1 MQKHPKTPIRS
12 FSTALFCFAASAVHS
27 SSLPPDWPD
36 LKPGMVTIESVV
48 SGKPNPKLSMCSTQ
62 ADKDAAIKASDEFM
76 RSRKECAKP
85 AYSKRG
91 PVFVS
96 VQHCKPVGEAAY
108 ADHTESTMVAANQVK
123 TKNYRLINGK
133 ESMLMEVTHTRTGDC
148 TGKESPQAGS
158 LAGLI
163 DKAMSEAA
171 AGKVK
176 KQ

>member
-1 MQKHPKTPIRS
+1 MKKHTTKSPIGHAV
-12 FSTALFCFAASAVHS
+12 ALFCFAAASAHAS
-27 SSLPPDWPD
+27 NLPPDWPD
-36 LKPGMVTIESVV
+36 LKPGMVTVESVV
-48 SGKPNPKLSMCSTQ
+48 SGKPNPKLSICSTQ
-62 ADKDAAIKASDEFM
+62 ADKDAAIKAADEFM

-85 AYSKRG
+85 TYSKRG

-108 ADHTESTMVAANQVK
+108 TDHTESTMIAANQVK
-123 TKNYRLINGK
+123 TKNYRLVNGK

-148 TGKESPQAGS
+148 TGKEAPQAGS